1 MKSLLFILVA
11 LSIGG
16 LSESH
21 GQSQSFQTLKNKFS
35 SADDVYSFKI
45 QGFLARTVLRL
56 AGEHEFKKAV
66 RSVRSIRIITIPKTA
81 FMEKSVTVS
90 GFKKVMA
97 SDSFQALMTVR
108 EGAEEM
114 GIYVQSSN
122 KRSLNRYLILIE
134 NLDEVVAV
142 ELKGYIDLNQLHKRE
157 QLSLNL

>member
-1 MKSLLFILVA
+1 MKSLLLILAA

-16 LSESH
+16 LSESN

-56 AGEHEFKKAV
+56 AGEHEFKRAV
-66 RSVRSIRIITIPKTA
+66 KNVKSIRMITIPKSA
-81 FMEKSVTVS
+81 FIEKSATVN

-97 SDSFQALMTVR
+97 SDSFQSLMTVR
-108 EGAEEM
+108 EGADEM

-122 KRSLNRYLILIE
+122 KPSLNRYLILIE
-134 NLDEVVAV
+134 NLHEVVAV
-142 ELKGYIDLNQLHKRE
+142 ELKGYIDLKQLHECE
-157 QLSLNL
+157 QLSPNL